1 MYVYV
6 CMYVCMY
13 FCMRVCLCV
22 RVCIY
27 ILMYNIYI
35 HIDSALESF
44 TSWHLSEGQAS
55 DGNRPS
61 LDAASLLPSVLCALE
76 MALVLTPD
84 I

>member
-1 MYVYV
+1 MYVYI
-6 CMYVCMY
+6 CMYVCIY
-13 FCMRVCLCV
+13 VCVCV
-22 RVCIY
+22 CVCV
-27 ILMYNIYI
+27 LMYDIYI

>member
-6 CMYVCMY
+6 YMYVCIY
-13 FCMRVCLCV
+13 VCVCV
-22 RVCIY
+22 CVCV
-27 ILMYNIYI
+27 LMYDIYI

>member
-1 MYVYV
+1 MYVRVY
-6 CMYVCMY
+6 MYVCMY
-13 FCMRVCLCV
+13 LCMCVCVCV
-22 RVCIY
+22 CV
-27 ILMYNIYI
+27 LMYDIYI

-76 MALVLTPD
+76 MALVLAPHR
-84 I
+84 

>member
-1 MYVYV
+1 MYVRVY
-6 CMYVCMY
+6 MYVCMY
-13 FCMRVCLCV
+13 LCMCVCVCV
-22 RVCIY
+22 CV
-27 ILMYNIYI
+27 LMYDIYI

>member
-1 MYVYV
+1 MYVYI
-6 CMYVCMY
+6 CMYVCIY
-13 FCMRVCLCV
+13 VCMCVCVCV
-22 RVCIY
+22 CV
-27 ILMYNIYI
+27 LMYDIYI

-76 MALVLTPD
+76 MALVLTPH

>member
-1 MYVYV
+1 MHVF
-6 CMYVCMY
+6 MYVCV
-13 FCMRVCLCV
+13 FVCVCLCV
-22 RVCIY
+22 CVS
-27 ILMYNIYI
+27 MYNIYI

-76 MALVLTPD
+76 MALVLAPHR
-84 I
+84 